1 MTAEKTMIV
10 LTEKDKKVIS
20 LVSKLTDREV
30 FGLECFLAG
39 IRLREQP
46 EQDKSENA
54 TA

>member
-1 MTAEKTMIV
+1 MTAEKTTIA
-10 LTEKDKKVIS
+10 LTERDKQVIS

-46 EQDKSENA
+46 EQGKHENA